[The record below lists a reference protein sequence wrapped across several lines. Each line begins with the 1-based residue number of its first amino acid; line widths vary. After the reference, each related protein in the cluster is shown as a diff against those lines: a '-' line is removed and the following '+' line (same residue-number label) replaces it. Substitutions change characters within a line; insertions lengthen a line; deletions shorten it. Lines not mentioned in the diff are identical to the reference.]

1 MYVWYSAVDYE
12 ALTNEYITNTF
23 LLKYDLW
30 FCTQQKLILN
40 FLQLHCDHVGTRLF
54 ATRLFATFVTKVAKS
69 RVAKRRVAK
78 SLTTDHVYASQIF
91 LIRSLD
97 VNIFRVKLY
106 KTSAI
111 EYNRN
116 Y

>member
-54 ATRLFATFVTKVAKS
+54 ATRLFATFVRLFAT
-69 RVAKRRVAK
+69 R
-78 SLTTDHVYASQIF
+78 LTTDHVYASQIF

>member
-12 ALTNEYITNTF
+12 GLTNEYITNTF

-54 ATRLFATFVTKVAKS
+54 ATRLFATFVRLFES